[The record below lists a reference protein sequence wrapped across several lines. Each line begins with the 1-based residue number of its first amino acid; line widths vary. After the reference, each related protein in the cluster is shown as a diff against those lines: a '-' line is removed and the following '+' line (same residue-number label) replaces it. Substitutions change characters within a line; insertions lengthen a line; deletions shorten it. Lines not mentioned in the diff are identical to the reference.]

1 MAIRGDLREAGLPD
15 VLQLLG
21 LGQKTGCLSVARPG
35 NFGSIYFERGRIAY
49 ATIVNRRDRLGDAL
63 IKSGA
68 VDEVDL
74 RAALVEQASDPA
86 ARLGDL
92 LLKRGAV
99 MPDALE
105 RHVRAQVEEA
115 VLQLF
120 TWTEGTF
127 SFEPEVRADPRDYVV
142 SIDPGSVLLEG
153 ARRSDEWQLIA
164 TTVPGLDAVFAM
176 TAPVVGPAEERAL
189 DAAGFEMS
197 AEARRVVALV
207 DGRRD
212 VARLVEESGLGDF
225 DVARTLHA
233 LASAGLARRVGT
245 APPRETPTRTPRM
258 EEHRNL
264 GVAFYATGLHDEA
277 SREFRRVL
285 ELAPSDGHA
294 RFHLGLIAL
303 RAGRWADAAAALGEA
318 ATLPGAPAA
327 VFHDLAL
334 ARARLGQL
342 DDAGEALDEAERRGA
357 ATDPRGAVLR
367 AQILRLAGRAAEAR
381 LALDRARER
390 GGVVTPSAPWF
401 HLAAVTALADGD
413 PATAVA
419 RLEEGVQAH
428 PRSAALLSCLAA
440 ARARQGQDDDALR
453 LAERAVAE
461 DQSLAQPMKVVG
473 DVHYRAGR
481 FDLAAAWYARALE
494 SAPALGADVWLRLGN
509 VRLRQGDR
517 AGAVDAWREAL
528 TLQPDHAIARGNLD
542 ALGALGA
549 A

>member
-68 VDEVDL
+68 VDEADL
-74 RAALVEQASDPA
+74 RAAVAEQAVDPA
-86 ARLGDL
+86 VRLGDL
-92 LLKRGAV
+92 LLRRGAV
-99 MPDALE
+99 TPEALE

-153 ARRSDEWQLIA
+153 ARRADEWQLIA

-176 TAPVVGPAEERAL
+176 TAPDVGPAEERAL

-197 AEARRVVALV
+197 AEERRVVALV

-212 VARLVEESGLGDF
+212 VSRLVEESGLGDF

-245 APPRETPTRTPRM
+245 APPRETPSRTPRV

-303 RAGRWADAAAALGEA
+303 RGGRWTDAAAALGEA
-318 ATLPGAPAA
+318 AALPGAPRPCSTTSPSPAPASASSTTRPRRSTRRSGAA
-327 VFHDLAL
+327 RPRTRGPRCSARSSSVSRDAPRRRGSRSTGR
-334 ARARLGQL
+334 ASGPARSRRRPRGTTSPPSPRSPRVTPRARSRGW
-342 DDAGEALDEAERRGA
+342 RRGRRR
-357 ATDPRGAVLR
+357 TRGAPR
-367 AQILRLAGRAAEAR
+367 CSPASPR
-381 LALDRARER
+381 RARGR
-390 GGVVTPSAPWF
+390 GRTTRRCISPSARP
-401 HLAAVTALADGD
+401 
-413 PATAVA
+413 
-419 RLEEGVQAH
+419 
-428 PRSAALLSCLAA
+428 PRT
-440 ARARQGQDDDALR
+440 RR
-453 LAERAVAE
+453 
-461 DQSLAQPMKVVG
+461 
-473 DVHYRAGR
+473 
-481 FDLAAAWYARALE
+481 
-494 SAPALGADVWLRLGN
+494 
-509 VRLRQGDR
+509 
-517 AGAVDAWREAL
+517 WRS
-528 TLQPDHAIARGNLD
+528 R
-542 ALGALGA
+542 
-549 A
+549 